1 MHIEKKKTNKYDTKF
16 SGNIRFIYIELDG
29 AMLYPLHIFD
39 HNRISQWFASF

>member
-1 MHIEKKKTNKYDTKF
+1 MHIEKKKQINMIQNFLEILDLDM
-16 SGNIRFIYIELDG
+16 ELDG